1 MQDKDRDLA
10 AYRYEL
16 SKETLANAKLCMD
29 NCFYRDAINRSY
41 YAAFYAV
48 RAVLAVE
55 SIDFKRHKDVMAYF
69 NKTYVATEIFP
80 KELGKRLGRI
90 QMMREDSDYS
100 DFFTVSL
107 EDTKKQ
113 YETAQLAISIVED
126 YLKEKKVLE

>member
-10 AYRYEL
+10 KYRYNL
-16 SKETLANAKLCMD
+16 SKETLASAKLCME
-29 NCFYRDAINRSY
+29 NRFYRDGINRSY

-69 NKTYVATEIFP
+69 NKTYVAAGIFP
-80 KELGKRLGRI
+80 KELGRRLGRI

-100 DFFTVSL
+100 DFFTASL
-107 EDTKKQ
+107 EDAQKQ
-113 YETAQLAISIVED
+113 YETAEFTIQLVENF
-126 YLKEKKVLE
+126 LKEKGILK